1 MAFGN
6 VAIPQGAVYPD
17 GLNVTVADPNI
28 QATVR
33 PEGSYFVKSVGYAS
47 IRNGRTK
54 FQNAHGMGIHFTPL
68 TYAENLESPDTLP
81 LMVDSTT
88 ATDHADIA
96 DLPGSEN
103 LTMDGQISPAEAA
116 RGNGVLMSEGTAM
129 ARTGSDVMHPG
140 RKTLPDMG
148 DREPHRPLTQLF
160 HGLAHPGQLFKGE
173 YAKDP
178 LIAIGAAGLITAIAW
193 SIGRDFERSYR
204 SRERSASSGGGASG
218 AAAPVAAAPAAA
230 IDTSGNTV
238 AKAADTAVEAVE
250 TVADA
255 AGAVVETAANA
266 VETVTETVADAV
278 TE

>member
-1 MAFGN
+1 MPFGN

-17 GLNVTVADPNI
+17 GLDVTVANPDI

-33 PEGSYFVKSVGYAS
+33 PEGTYFKKSVGYAS
-47 IRNGRTK
+47 IRTGRTK

-68 TYAENLESPDTLP
+68 TFAENVSQPDSLP

-88 ATDHADIA
+88 GPDHADIA
-96 DLPGSEN
+96 ALPGSEN
-103 LTMDGQISPAEAA
+103 LTMDGNIHPADAA
-116 RGNGVLMSEGTAM
+116 TGHTILMSEPGRM
-129 ARTGSDVMHPG
+129 APTGGDVKHPG
-140 RKTLPDMG
+140 LKTLPDMG
-148 DREPHRPLTQLF
+148 DREPHRPLTQMF
-160 HGLAHPGQLFKGE
+160 HGLAHPAELFKGE

-178 LIAIGAAGLITAIAW
+178 VIAIGAAALITAIAW

-204 SRERSASSGGGASG
+204 SRERSASSGGGVSG

-230 IDTSGNTV
+230 IDTSGNVVEEV
-238 AKAADTAVEAVE
+238 AETAVAAAE

-255 AGAVVETAANA
+255 AGAVVETAASA

-278 TE
+278 TD